1 MINLKKRNDVG
12 DYMKYRESEEM
23 YLETILL
30 LKEKLSAIRSIDIAN
45 ELNYS
50 RASVSRAVNL
60 LKEKGYITI
69 EKSIINFTDKGKA
82 LAIEIYERHETITKV
97 LEKLGVPALQAE
109 DNACRIEHV
118 ITPELLTYFKEF
130 LKK

>member
-1 MINLKKRNDVG
+1 
-12 DYMKYRESEEM
+12 MKYRESEEM

-30 LKEKLSAIRSIDIAN
+30 LKEKLEVVRSIDIAN

-60 LKEKGYITI
+60 LKDKGYITI
-69 EKSIINFTDKGKA
+69 ESAVINFTQVGLKIA
-82 LAIEIYERHETITKV
+82 NEIYERHETITKV
-97 LEKLGVPALQAE
+97 LTKIGVPLEEAE

-118 ITPELLTYFKEF
+118 ITPELLEYFKKF
-130 LKK
+130 IDK

>member
-1 MINLKKRNDVG
+1 
-12 DYMKYRESEEM
+12 MKYRESEEM

-30 LKEKLSAIRSIDIAN
+30 LQKSNQEIRSIDIAN
-45 ELNYS
+45 ELNYT

-69 EKSIINFTDKGKA
+69 EKSIISFTDKGKT
-82 LAIEIYERHETITKV
+82 LAIEIYERHEIITKV
-97 LEKLGVPALQAE
+97 LEKLGVPTKEAE

-118 ITPELLTYFKEF
+118 ITPELLSYFKDF
-130 LKK
+130 LEK

>member
-1 MINLKKRNDVG
+1 
-12 DYMKYRESEEM
+12 MKYKESEEM

-30 LKEKLSAIRSIDIAN
+30 LKRKTQNVRSIDIAN

-60 LKEKGYITI
+60 LKERGYILI
-69 EKSIINFTDKGKA
+69 ENGLIDFTKKGKEKA
-82 LAIEIYERHETITKV
+82 QEIYERHETITKV
-97 LEKLGVPALQAE
+97 LIKIGAPLDEAE

-118 ITPELLTYFKEF
+118 ITPELLEYFKKFIKE
-130 LKK
+130 

>member
-1 MINLKKRNDVG
+1 
-12 DYMKYRESEEM
+12 MKYKESEEM

-30 LKEKLSAIRSIDIAN
+30 LKNKIDVIRSIDIAN

-60 LKEKGYITI
+60 LK
-69 EKSIINFTDKGKA
+69 DKGFIVIEQGIISFTELGISKA
-82 LAIEIYERHETITKV
+82 NEIYERHEIITKV
-97 LEKLGVPALQAE
+97 LEKLGVPTIEAE

-118 ITPELLTYFKEF
+118 ISSELLSYFKKYIE
-130 LKK
+130 K

>member
-1 MINLKKRNDVG
+1 
-12 DYMKYRESEEM
+12 MKYRESEEM

-30 LKEKLSAIRSIDIAN
+30 LNENNKEIRSIDIAN

-60 LKEKGYITI
+60 LKERGYITV
-69 EKSIINFTDKGKA
+69 EKSVIKFTKEGLVKA
-82 LAIEIYERHETITKV
+82 KEIYERHEIITKV
-97 LEKLGVPALQAE
+97 LTKIGVPLELAE

-118 ITPELLTYFKEF
+118 ITKELLEYFKKFIKE
-130 LKK
+130 